1 MDFSVV
7 DVEMV
12 FGLGGRVKGFS
23 GSSMIY
29 PVEDV
34 SITNSVVV
42 VVSIS
47 GLVG

>member
-1 MDFSVV
+1 MDFSVE

-23 GSSMIY
+23 GSSIIY

-34 SITNSVVV
+34 SVISSVVV
-42 VVSIS
+42 VVSI
-47 GLVG
+47 